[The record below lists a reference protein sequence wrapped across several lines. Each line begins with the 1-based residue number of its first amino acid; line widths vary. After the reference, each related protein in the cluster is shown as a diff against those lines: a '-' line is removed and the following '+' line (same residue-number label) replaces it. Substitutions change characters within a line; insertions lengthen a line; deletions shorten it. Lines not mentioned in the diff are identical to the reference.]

1 MDNDTWIK
9 TENFRTA
16 IYRWVEEATL
26 RPGADTRP
34 ARMSDPRFGLLWYLK
49 DFPWAM
55 QARTLSY
62 VVQQSKLQPNA
73 VAKLMPYIAAS
84 IPLMIAGAI
93 GAYAKDLL
101 TNQIP
106 AAALG
111 VTPNDTYKDSW
122 SSAMGAIKKSGMLGI
137 AEMPVQFF
145 ESYEHRGLPWIGA
158 VSPVASILQDAAIR
172 GAGRSLSDKI
182 PIRSVFS
189 KPVRDAIWSYNGDN

>member
-1 MDNDTWIK
+1 
-9 TENFRTA
+9 
-16 IYRWVEEATL
+16 
-26 RPGADTRP
+26 
-34 ARMSDPRFGLLWYLK
+34 
-49 DFPWAM
+49 M

-62 VVQQSKLQPNA
+62 VVQQSNLQPNA

-111 VTPNDTYKDSW
+111 VSPADTYQDSW
-122 SSAMGAIKKSGMLGI
+122 TTAMGAIKKSGMLGI

-145 ESYEHRGLPWIGA
+145 ESYERRGLPWIGA
-158 VSPVASILQDAAIR
+158 VSPVASIIQDAAIR
-172 GAGRSLSDKI
+172 GAGRALSDKI

-189 KPVRDAIWSYNGDN
+189 KPVRDAIWSYNGDS